1 MPDRTERRP
10 EAAAGGAVATVVA
23 MQADGAQRRRV
34 AAGGAVATAAAMQ
47 DSPRRR
53 RHLFCVGDS

>member
-23 MQADGAQRRRV
+23 MQADGA
-34 AAGGAVATAAAMQ
+34 VATAAAMQ